1 MAKAKKHLSRD
12 EILAVPDLPLIEVEV
27 PEWGK
32 GVAVY
37 VRALSG
43 TERDA
48 FETEAF
54 SESGANRL
62 KNLRAKLISLGLVDD
77 AGTRL
82 FSKSDIEALGKKNGK
97 VLDRLFD
104 VIRKESGLLNEDV
117 DELVKNFV
125 SDLKE
130 DSTSD

>member
-12 EILAVPDLPLIEVEV
+12 EILEAPDLPLIEVDV

-43 TERDA
+43 TERDR
-48 FETEAF
+48 FEVEVL
-54 SESGANRL
+54 GATGKDRL
-62 KNLRAKLISLGLVDD
+62 ANARAKLVSIGLVDED
-77 AGTRL
+77 GNRV
-82 FSKSDIEALGKKNGK
+82 FNESDVEALGKKNGK
-97 VLDRLFD
+97 VLDRLFE
-104 VIRKESGLLNEDV
+104 VIKKESALGNEEIE
-117 DELVKNFV
+117 ELVKNFV